1 MVVETKFGT
10 YELLKNVK
18 DAFDVIKFEERY
30 IEEIYD
36 KYEIIVGDVSSGIL
50 RIKGFS
56 MDAKNLE
63 NKEANAKFIPDYL
76 SESCAFGCPY
86 YILQRKKN

>member
-10 YELLKNVK
+10 YELIRNVK
-18 DAFDVIKFEERY
+18 DAFDIVKFEERY

-36 KYEIIVGDVSSGIL
+36 KYDILVGDVSSGIL

-56 MDAKNLE
+56 LSNKNLE
-63 NKEANAKFIPDYL
+63 NKEAYAKYIPDYIG
-76 SESCAFGCPY
+76 ESCAYGCPY
-86 YILQRKKN
+86 YILQRTK